1 MPKKKIYVPKPYE
14 SSGCSGDISANIYK
28 SMILSPAWQELTAQQ
43 RDLYLTCKLQ
53 AYGEKRKP
61 IAEDP
66 LSFTMNKGKWADLYH
81 LYDRNNGRGFQR
93 DLTALIRLG
102 FISCVSCGAI
112 SRTKSIYRFSSKWRL
127 YGTDRFCI
135 EPGELTLA
143 MLRRMRS
150 EKESPVAKLS

>member
-1 MPKKKIYVPKPYE
+1 MPKKKIYVPKSYE
-14 SSGCSGDISANIYK
+14 STGCSGDISANIYR

-43 RDLYLTCKLQ
+43 HDLYLTCKLQ

-66 LSFTMNKGKWADLYH
+66 LSFTMNRAKWADLYH

-93 DLTALIRLG
+93 DLTALISRG

-127 YGTDRFCI
+127 YGTEKFSI

-143 MLRRMRS
+143 MLRRRRR
-150 EKESPVAKLS
+150 ETAPAVAKLS